1 MRNTRGDLGG
11 TAAAESVSDVRI
23 CPYPYPCPGP
33 CPRPPPYAPAR
44 SSHPSGGV
52 GDPHPPR
59 SRPSR
64 YTRSPGYP
72 SSEAAIVPG
81 RRRDR
86 PRIHRDIRTRRRR
99 GIRRRGIRRRTHI
112 YRVRGPRAIADDAR
126 AGLLSVVARGDAVS
140 QITEIG
146 EGVVPRGSRGPRS
159 RGRGTPWWWWYEGWA
174 AAPRGPPSGR
184 CTSALCMAL
193 GEGPPTS
200 APPTFHVCDPFGTSD
215 TLGSSP
221 LFSRR
226 WLGRLIGL
234 GAAMRPRETMRPT
247 RWPPGLRASGR
258 GVRIGAGRSGEFARH
273 GLTARLGQ
281 RFEDRRRSSRA
292 RDLRGIAREAV
303 VARGAAM
310 RSEGV
315 RESRAIDPRGVRR
328 TWSSSR
334 STISTGRDP

>member
-1 MRNTRGDLGG
+1 MPSRRSPRLGK
-11 TAAAESVSDVRI
+11 ESSLEGRD
-23 CPYPYPCPGP
+23 PGGPGP
-33 CPRPPPYAPAR
+33 
-44 SSHPSGGV
+44 GG
-52 GDPHPPR
+52 G
-59 SRPSR
+59 
-64 YTRSPGYP
+64 
-72 SSEAAIVPG
+72 
-81 RRRDR
+81 
-86 PRIHRDIRTRRRR
+86 
-99 GIRRRGIRRRTHI
+99 
-112 YRVRGPRAIADDAR
+112 
-126 AGLLSVVARGDAVS
+126 
-140 QITEIG
+140 
-146 EGVVPRGSRGPRS
+146 
-159 RGRGTPWWWWYEGWA
+159 GTPWWWWYEGGGPPPHA
-174 AAPRGPPSGR
+174 GPPSGR

-193 GEGPPTS
+193 GGGPPTS

-258 GVRIGAGRSGEFARH
+258 GVRIGAGRSGEFARR

-303 VARGAAM
+303 DTRGAAM

-334 STISTGRDP
+334 STISTGRDSLKRRMPPFSAGGRLNDGACAARKGRSIPPRAVQLEALGASRCWPVAAVRWTRAPAPRAMPRRTPRVR